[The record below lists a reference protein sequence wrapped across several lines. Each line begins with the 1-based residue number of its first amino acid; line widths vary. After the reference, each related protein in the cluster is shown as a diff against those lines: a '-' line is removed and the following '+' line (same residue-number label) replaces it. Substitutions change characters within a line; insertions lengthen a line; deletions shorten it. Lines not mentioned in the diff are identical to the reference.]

1 MMHDRFL
8 LIERRGLLRASA
20 ILSLGALAGCTT
32 SKVLTPESGTSSDQT
47 EASLDYVNKL
57 RKGKGLTDLVADHAA
72 SLAAMNQAV
81 RMAKVGK
88 MQHLIGWNDSFYD
101 RMKGQGVTL
110 PAAENIA
117 MGQDDAE
124 RAYDAWY
131 KSPKHLENMLGN
143 YRGLGVAV
151 AQSAAS
157 DNRPFWAMVLS
168 G

>member
-1 MMHDRFL
+1 MRDRLL
-8 LIERRGLLRASA
+8 LIERRGLLRATA
-20 ILSLGALAGCTT
+20 IFSLGALAGCTT
-32 SKVLTPESGTSSDQT
+32 SNILTPDSGTGSDQT
-47 EASLDYVNKL
+47 ETSLGYVNRL
-57 RKGKGLTDLVADHAA
+57 RKGKGLTPLVADRPA
-72 SLAAMNQAV
+72 SAAAMSQAA
-81 RMAKVGK
+81 RMARAGK

-101 RMKGQGVTL
+101 RMKGEGVTL

-117 MGQDDAE
+117 VGQDDAE

-151 AQSAAS
+151 AHNAAS
-157 DNRPFWAMVLS
+157 GNRPYWAMVLS

>member
-1 MMHDRFL
+1 MQDRFL
-8 LIERRGLLRASA
+8 LIERRGLLRATA

-32 SKVLTPESGTSSDQT
+32 SQVLSPAGGTGSDQT
-47 EASLDYVNKL
+47 EASLGYVNTL
-57 RKGKGLTDLVADHAA
+57 RKGKGLGPLVADKAA
-72 SLAAMNQAV
+72 SVAAMNQAA
-81 RMAKVGK
+81 RMAKAGK

-131 KSPKHLENMLGN
+131 KSPRHLENMLGN

-151 AQSAAS
+151 AQNAAS
-157 DNRPFWAMVLS
+157 GNRPFWAMVLS

>member
-1 MMHDRFL
+1 MMQDRFL
-8 LIERRGLLRASA
+8 LIERRGLLRATA

-32 SKVLTPESGTSSDQT
+32 SKVLTPESGTGSDQT
-47 EASLDYVNKL
+47 AASLGYVNKL
-57 RKGKGLTDLVADHAA
+57 RKGKGLTELVADRAA
-72 SLAAMNQAV
+72 SAAAMSQAA

-124 RAYDAWY
+124 RAYDAWF

-151 AQSAAS
+151 AHNAAS
-157 DNRPFWAMVLS
+157 GNRPFWAMVLS

>member
-1 MMHDRFL
+1 MMQDGFL
-8 LIERRGLLRASA
+8 LIERRGLLRATA

-32 SKVLTPESGTSSDQT
+32 SNILAPDSGTGSDQT
-47 EASLDYVNKL
+47 AASLGYVNTL
-57 RKGKGLTDLVADHAA
+57 RKDRGMTPLVADRAA
-72 SLAAMNQAV
+72 SVAALSQAA
-81 RMAKVGK
+81 RMARVGK
-88 MQHLIGWNDSFYD
+88 MQHLIGWNDSFYE

-151 AQSAAS
+151 AQNAAS
-157 DNRPFWAMVLS
+157 GNRPYWAMVLA

>member
-1 MMHDRFL
+1 MQDRFF
-8 LIERRGLLRASA
+8 LIERRGLLRATA

-32 SKVLTPESGTSSDQT
+32 SKVLMPEGGTGSDQT
-47 EASLDYVNKL
+47 AASLGHVNAL
-57 RKGKGLTDLVADHAA
+57 RKSKGLSPLVADKSAA
-72 SLAAMNQAV
+72 AAAMSQAG

-88 MQHLIGWNDSFYD
+88 MQHLIGWNDSFLE

-117 MGQDDAE
+117 VGQDDAE

-131 KSPKHLENMLGN
+131 RSPKHLENMLGN

-151 AQSAAS
+151 AQNTAS

>member
-1 MMHDRFL
+1 MQDRFF
-8 LIERRGLLRASA
+8 LIERRGLLRATA

-32 SKVLTPESGTSSDQT
+32 SQVLTPASGTGSDQT
-47 EASLDYVNKL
+47 EASLGYVNKL
-57 RKGKGLTDLVADHAA
+57 RKGRGLTPLVQDRAA
-72 SLAAMNQAV
+72 SLAAMNQAA
-81 RMAKVGK
+81 RMAKSGK

-131 KSPKHLENMLGN
+131 KSPRHLENMLGN

-151 AQSAAS
+151 AQNAAS

-168 G
+168 A

>member
-1 MMHDRFL
+1 MQDRFL
-8 LIERRGLLRASA
+8 VIERRGLLRATA

-32 SKVLTPESGTSSDQT
+32 SQVLTSASGTGSDQT
-47 EASLDYVNKL
+47 GASLGYVNEL
-57 RKGKGLTDLVADHAA
+57 RKGRGLTPLVQDRAA
-72 SLAAMNQAV
+72 SVAAMNQAA
-81 RMAKVGK
+81 RMAKSGK

-131 KSPKHLENMLGN
+131 KSPRHLENMLGN

-151 AQSAAS
+151 AQNAAS

-168 G
+168 A

>member
-1 MMHDRFL
+1 M
-8 LIERRGLLRASA
+8 
-20 ILSLGALAGCTT
+20 
-32 SKVLTPESGTSSDQT
+32 PEESHT
-47 EASLDYVNKL
+47 EV
-57 RKGKGLTDLVADHAA
+57 
-72 SLAAMNQAV
+72 
-81 RMAKVGK
+81 
-88 MQHLIGWNDSFYD
+88 
-101 RMKGQGVTL
+101 
-110 PAAENIA
+110 
-117 MGQDDAE
+117 GQDDAE